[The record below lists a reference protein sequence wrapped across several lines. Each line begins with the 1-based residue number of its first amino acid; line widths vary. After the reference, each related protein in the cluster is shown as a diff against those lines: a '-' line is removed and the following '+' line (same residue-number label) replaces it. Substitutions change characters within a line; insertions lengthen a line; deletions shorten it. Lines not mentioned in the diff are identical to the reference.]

1 MSTTIYLYLFIVC
14 LLMLGGIVLSK
25 VTSRYGVPTLLT
37 FLCIGLLFGNGGEYD
52 FHYDYPEI
60 TLYISQIALVII
72 IFTGGINT
80 DFKSVRPII
89 FQGLLL
95 STIGVVI
102 TAVVVG
108 LFVHWVLGYSLLI
121 ALLLGIVIS
130 STDAAAVFSILNSR
144 KIKLNPKIRPLIE
157 FESGTND
164 PITYFLTVAFTLMI
178 VQGESYSWFYFV
190 AKLLQNMMLGAMT
203 GVAGGLLMVWL
214 LKILNLKIGLRPILV
229 ITKCILVYSAAELIG
244 GNGFLAV
251 YITGMILGNLKLNTS
266 YIANF
271 FEGIAWMM
279 EILLFLALGLQV
291 FLQELP
297 DYWLNGVLVALVLM
311 FFARPLSV
319 LICLLPTK
327 VPWRD
332 SLYISW
338 VGLRGATPLIF
349 ALYPITMGLPEGKV
363 ILNIAFF
370 VVICSIIV
378 QGFSVEWV
386 AKKLQLVDNN
396 IKSKKEKAIKHKPDT
411 PSIEVVNT

>member
-1 MSTTIYLYLFIVC
+1 MSTTIYLYLFTIC
-14 LLMLGGIVLSK
+14 LLILGGIILSK

-52 FHYDYPEI
+52 FHYDHPEI
-60 TLYISQIALVII
+60 TLYISQMALVII

-80 DFKSVRPII
+80 DFKSIRPII

-108 LFVHWVLGYSLLI
+108 LFVHWVLGYPLLI

-144 KIKLNPKIRPLIE
+144 KIRLNPKIRPLIE

-164 PITYFLTVAFTLMI
+164 PITYFLTVTFTLMI
-178 VQGESYSWFYFV
+178 VQGESHTGLYFV
-190 AKLLQNMMLGAMT
+190 SKLLQNMLIGTIA
-203 GVAGGLLMVWL
+203 GLAGGLLMVWL
-214 LKILNLKIGLRPILV
+214 LKILKLKIGLRPILV
-229 ITKCILVYSAAELIG
+229 ITKCILVYSTTELIG

-251 YITGMILGNLKLNTS
+251 YITGMILGNLKLNNS

-297 DYWLNGVLVALVLM
+297 AFWFHGVLVALVLM
-311 FFARPLSV
+311 FLARPLSV

-327 VPWRD
+327 VPLRD

-349 ALYPITMGLPEGKV
+349 ALYPVTMGLPEGKI
-363 ILNIAFF
+363 ILNTAFF
-370 VVICSIIV
+370 VVLCSIII

-386 AKKLQLVDNN
+386 ANKLKLVNNDVKPKK
-396 IKSKKEKAIKHKPDT
+396 KKTVENKFGNQ
-411 PSIEVVNT
+411 SIEIVKT